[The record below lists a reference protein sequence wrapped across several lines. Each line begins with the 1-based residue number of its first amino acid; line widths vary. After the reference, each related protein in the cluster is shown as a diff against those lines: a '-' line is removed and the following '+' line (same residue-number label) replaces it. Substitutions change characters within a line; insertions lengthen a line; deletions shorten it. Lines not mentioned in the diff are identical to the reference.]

1 MISGARKWQ
10 VNLDFDKSDFQ
21 NAIYKIYPRL
31 NSVSGYTLLNIKR
44 DKTFEEL
51 PAKVW
56 RFDIFFK
63 LKHILILYND
73 SSNIF

>member
-10 VNLDFDKSDFQ
+10 VNLDIDKADFQ

-56 RFDIFFK
+56 MLDNKIS
-63 LKHILILYND
+63 HILILYSYELIEKD
-73 SSNIF
+73 